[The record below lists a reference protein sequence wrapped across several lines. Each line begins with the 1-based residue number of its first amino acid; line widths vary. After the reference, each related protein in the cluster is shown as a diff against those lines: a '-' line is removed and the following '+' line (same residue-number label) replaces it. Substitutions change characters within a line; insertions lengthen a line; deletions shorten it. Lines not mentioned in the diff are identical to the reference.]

1 MRRLPNFEESFMNR
15 RFTGILLAAAVASAC
30 SAGSAK
36 TKEPAAAPPRIP
48 VEAATAVEQPIA
60 RFIRATG
67 TLMAEEQADVAA
79 ETAGRVVSA
88 PVERGTPVTDG
99 AELIRLLAAE
109 TDAQLKEAEANAAQI
124 EARLGLTSGTFDV
137 NAVPE
142 VQNAKAAYD
151 LAQNEF
157 GRIKS
162 LLEQRVVSQSE
173 YEQRRTQMEAS
184 RQQYEAAKNG
194 AAQQFQSLQAAK
206 ARVSLARKALADT
219 VVRAPFGGV
228 VAQRLVSVGDYVTKG
243 MKVAIVVRV
252 NPLRAQ
258 LTIPEQSVS
267 AVAIGQPVSFEVD
280 AYPGR
285 RFEGKVKYVAP
296 SLQADQRALTVEAQ
310 VPNPNGELKPG
321 LFATARI
328 EQPARTPGVL
338 VPAASVVVASGTSRV
353 FVVNGDHVDERIV
366 TTGQPVGDRIEIT
379 NGLKAGERVATKSV
393 AQLTDGAKVS

>member
-1 MRRLPNFEESFMNR
+1 MPRLHNFEESLMNR
-15 RFTGILLAAAVASAC
+15 RFLIPILAAALASAC

-36 TKEPAAAPPRIP
+36 TKEQPSAPAAVPAAA
-48 VEAATAVEQPIA
+48 VAAVEQPIA
-60 RFIRATG
+60 RFIRVTG

-88 PVERGTPVTDG
+88 PVERGTPVSQG

-109 TDAQLKEAEANAAQI
+109 TEAQLKEAEANAAQI
-124 EARLGLTSGTFDV
+124 EARLGLTSGAFDV

-142 VQNAKAAYD
+142 VQNAKAAYE

-162 LLEQRVVSQSE
+162 LLDQRVVSQSE
-173 YEQRRTQMEAS
+173 YEQRRTQMEAA

-194 AAQQFQSLQAAK
+194 AAQQFQSLQAAR
-206 ARVSLARKALADT
+206 ARVSLARKAFADT

-267 AVAIGQPVSFEVD
+267 AVAVGQPVSFEVD
-280 AYPGR
+280 AFPGR
-285 RFEGKVKYVAP
+285 QFAGKVKYVAP
-296 SLQADQRALTVEAQ
+296 SLQADQRALTVEAL
-310 VPNPNGELKPG
+310 VPNPAGELKPG

-338 VPAASVVVASGTSRV
+338 VPGAAVHIASGTSRV
-353 FVVNGDHVDERIV
+353 FVINGDHVEERIV
-366 TTGQPVGDRIEIT
+366 TTGQPVGDLIEIT
-379 NGLKAGERVATKSV
+379 KGLKAGERVATKNV

>member
-1 MRRLPNFEESFMNR
+1 MNHRFIIPFMV
-15 RFTGILLAAAVASAC
+15 AALASAC

-36 TKEPAAAPPRIP
+36 TKEAASTPAPAAVAPTP
-48 VEAATAVEQPIA
+48 AVEQPIA

-88 PVERGTPVTDG
+88 PIERGTPVSQD
-99 AELIRLLAAE
+99 AELIRLSSAE

-124 EARLGLTSGTFDV
+124 EARLGLTTGTFDV

-142 VQNAKAAYD
+142 VQNAKATYE

-162 LLEQRVVSQSE
+162 LLDQRVVSQSE
-173 YEQRRTQMEAS
+173 YEQRRTQMEAA

-194 AAQQFQSLQAAK
+194 AAQQFQSLQAAR
-206 ARVSLARKALADT
+206 ARVALARKAFADT

-267 AVAIGQPVSFEVD
+267 AVAGGQPVSFEVD

-285 RFEGKVKYVAP
+285 QFEGKVKYVAP
-296 SLQADQRALTVEAQ
+296 ALQADQRALTVEAL
-310 VPNPNGELKPG
+310 VPNPAGELKPG

-328 EQPARTPGVL
+328 EQPVRTLGVL
-338 VPAASVVVASGTSRV
+338 VPATAVHITSGTSRV
-353 FVVNGDHVDERIV
+353 FVISGDHVDERIV
-366 TTGQPVGDRIEIT
+366 TTGQPVGDLIEIT
-379 NGLKAGERVATKSV
+379 KGLKAGERVATKNV
-393 AQLTDGAKVS
+393 AQLVDGAKIQN